1 MATAQSETLMSTEA
15 GDSRASAASAARLQA
30 SADGTIEH
38 HVSAAG
44 SIEYVAAP
52 IDADTA
58 AQALEHGP
66 RGALV
71 LAGISVG
78 LLFIGWLLF
87 YFVLFMP
94 RGPVG

>member
-1 MATAQSETLMSTEA
+1 MSTDPS
-15 GDSRASAASAARLQA
+15 GPDASAN
-30 SADGTIEH
+30 GTIERH
-38 HVSAAG
+38 ISAAATR
-44 SIEYVAAP
+44 EHVAAP

-58 AQALEHGP
+58 AASLGHGP

-71 LAGISVG
+71 VAGIAVS

>member
-1 MATAQSETLMSTEA
+1 MST
-15 GDSRASAASAARLQA
+15 DPSRPHTSAN
-30 SADGTIEH
+30 DTIEH
-38 HVSAAG
+38 HVSAAAT
-44 SIEYVAAP
+44 SEHVAAP

-58 AQALEHGP
+58 AAALSHGP

-87 YFVLFMP
+87 YFVLFIP

>member
-1 MATAQSETLMSTEA
+1 
-15 GDSRASAASAARLQA
+15 
-30 SADGTIEH
+30 
-38 HVSAAG
+38 
-44 SIEYVAAP
+44 VAAP

-58 AQALEHGP
+58 AASLSHGP
-66 RGALV
+66 RGALL

>member
-1 MATAQSETLMSTEA
+1 MATDASNA
-15 GDSRASAASAARLQA
+15 PASATGTTGSQA
-30 SADGTIEH
+30 SANSTIEH

-44 SIEYVAAP
+44 RIEHVAAP
-52 IDADTA
+52 IDAETA
-58 AQALEHGP
+58 AQALAHGP
-66 RGALV
+66 RGAFV

-87 YFVLFMP
+87 YFVLFIP